1 MKSKTLLALMLV
13 AAVVTGCR
21 TAKGNSPSEKRAYVL
36 QTRDE
41 ALAKLYESEPG
52 AKAKIADAAGYGV
65 FSNVG
70 INLFLLASGN
80 GFGVVRNNSSGQ
92 DTYMKMREI
101 GVGVGMGVKDF
112 RAVFIFHTPEVL
124 TEFVEKG
131 WEWGGEADAAAKSG
145 DTGAAAAASADVQ
158 GGIEVYLLTEAGVA
172 LQATVSG
179 TKYWKD
185 DELN

>member
-1 MKSKTLLALMLV
+1 MTYQALFAVLLV
-13 AAVVTGCR
+13 AVVAPGCR
-21 TAKGNSPSEKRAYVL
+21 TAKGNSPAEKRAYVL

-41 ALAKLYESEPG
+41 ALARLYETQPE
-52 AKAKIADAAGYGV
+52 ARAKIANAAGYGV

-70 INLFLLASGN
+70 INLLLLASGN
-80 GFGVVRNNSSGQ
+80 GFGIVHNNAANE
-92 DTYMKMREI
+92 DTYMKMREL

-112 RAVFIFHTPEVL
+112 RAVFVFHTPEVL
-124 TEFVEKG
+124 TEFVENG

>member
-1 MKSKTLLALMLV
+1 MTFKALFALLLI
-13 AAVVTGCR
+13 AVLAPGCR
-21 TAKGNSPSEKRAYVL
+21 TAKGNSPAEKRAYVL

-41 ALAKLYESEPG
+41 TLGTLYASQPEAKG
-52 AKAKIADAAGYGV
+52 KIADAAGYGV

-70 INLFLLASGN
+70 INVLLLASGN
-80 GFGVVRNNSSGQ
+80 GFGVVRNNATGA

-145 DTGAAAAASADVQ
+145 DTGAAAAANANIE